1 MIDCGMER
9 YSFLDLNIGQS
20 IINFEFRSMNRRQ
33 TDVKKDTSRQ
43 SETNLVAQ
51 DKSVTDVAQ
60 KPEDAAA
67 ASSRPRPDQI
77 DTGKKKVK
85 KDRKRIMVTGVN
97 SLVGHSLFEQMRND
111 HLNIY
116 SGKKAHKFTGTL
128 IQADKETVP
137 VPSTSIKI
145 LDHKKK
151 PKTFGRSVVKSDVI
165 IIDLLSGADYEEA
178 EQAIQILRQPLQ
190 EQQNR
195 KQTLIVISSVF
206 SWACTPLESE
216 GEVLDDQAFQ
226 RRVPLPRYQ

>member
-1 MIDCGMER
+1 MER

-67 ASSRPRPDQI
+67 ASSRPRPEQI

-128 IQADKETVP
+128 I
-137 VPSTSIKI
+137 
-145 LDHKKK
+145 
-151 PKTFGRSVVKSDVI
+151 
-165 IIDLLSGADYEEA
+165 
-178 EQAIQILRQPLQ
+178 
-190 EQQNR
+190 
-195 KQTLIVISSVF
+195 
-206 SWACTPLESE
+206 
-216 GEVLDDQAFQ
+216 
-226 RRVPLPRYQ
+226 